1 MPLTLVIPAANK
13 LLPLDSACVAPS
25 SITISPLGEIE
36 LIIHFFLASNFDTF
50 GKNQLQLLFL
60 IIYISNQHSVEK
72 QIREINKLEKD
83 VEELRTDY
91 VTLNNNYMFSRKE
104 SEILKRVKKIGLE
117 NSKLPPEKIS
127 NKE

>member
-1 MPLTLVIPAANK
+1 MNIKGKIEDVLKSLKIE
-13 LLPLDSACVAPS
+13 LPS
-25 SITISPLGEIE
+25 SLNLSLYKIFYL
-36 LIIHFFLASNFDTF
+36 
-50 GKNQLQLLFL
+50 LLFL

-72 QIREINKLEKD
+72 QIREINKLEKE

-91 VTLNNNYMFSRKE
+91 ITLNNNYMFSRKE
-104 SEILKRVKKIGLE
+104 SEILKRVKEIGLE

>member
-1 MPLTLVIPAANK
+1 MNVKDKIEEILKLVKIE
-13 LLPLDSACVAPS
+13 LPS
-25 SITISPLGEIE
+25 SLNLDLYKIFYL
-36 LIIHFFLASNFDTF
+36 
-50 GKNQLQLLFL
+50 LLFL

>member
-1 MPLTLVIPAANK
+1 MNVKDKIEEILKLVKIE
-13 LLPLDSACVAPS
+13 LPS
-25 SITISPLGEIE
+25 SLNLDIYKIFYL
-36 LIIHFFLASNFDTF
+36 
-50 GKNQLQLLFL
+50 LLFL

>member
-1 MPLTLVIPAANK
+1 MNIKEKVEEVLK
-13 LLPLDSACVAPS
+13 SFK
-25 SITISPLGEIE
+25 IE
-36 LIIHFFLASNFDTF
+36 LPNSLNLDLYKIFY
-50 GKNQLQLLFL
+50 LLFFL

-72 QIREINKLEKD
+72 QIREINNLEKD

-104 SEILKRVKKIGLE
+104 SEILKRVKEIGLE

-127 NKE
+127 NKK